1 MRPEYYRQY
10 AFDCLRMANNSSD
23 PETQAMLVDMAQAWL
38 KLAGQAISLR
48 RKNYGYLTLISD
60 RTKTA

>member
-1 MRPEYYRQY
+1 MRPEYYRH

-38 KLAGQAISLR
+38 KLADQAISLR
-48 RKNYGYLTLISD
+48 HKNYGHLTLVSD
-60 RTKTA
+60 RTKPA

>member
-1 MRPEYYRQY
+1 
-10 AFDCLRMANNSSD
+10 MANNSSD